1 MSSITKIPFSVLDLS
16 PVFEGE
22 TASDALKQNFEFG
35 AERLKIWVIKDFGL
49 PSITICPELRARRL
63 RW

>member
-22 TASDALKQNFEFG
+22 TAGDALRHTL
-35 AERLKIWVIKDFGL
+35 RLAQARREVSIIKDSGL
-49 PSITICPELRARRL
+49 PSITICRELRARRL
-63 RW
+63 RL